1 MAQNNNVQQ
10 VPMQIPEE
18 WISPE
23 KSKQQVQEEP
33 MTVPEANQEEIVE
46 LYEPEPATVQVQDAK
61 PTQQVNIAQ
70 VPEEGS
76 PMISL
81 DNAMAEQEFKG
92 IVIEPVE
99 YNKEAEK
106 QEADDNQAGSQQDLS
121 QQDMLSSSR
130 SRTRRPLGSVRNRRT
145 QPKETK
151 EIGEEENSQKA
162 ESIIA
167 MSNRPNVRAALLTK
181 DQARRQQKEA
191 NIPGQLNV
199 NPLLNTDSVDTTL
212 SLAKENMQNI
222 NMNYQTA
229 PQQFMAAV
237 PKNLEEI
244 PDLIELPGAD
254 AEEIPEQIREESG
267 FKGLAMGKKKE
278 SSAPTNQHA
287 GDVGSEINNSPYS
300 KSYGSSPERS
310 IPNYSGPDQI
320 NMQSNLEQGRYEPN
334 LNVYSKMS
342 DDEKEESKVENNPQ
356 IPQGAIDFT
365 FEALYASAGKKDK
378 SQGLNNNQAETIN
391 SVPYNEWDNVFDV
404 ENNMDIQKINN
415 LQQQQNQAIPIGITK
430 ILEHKITF

>member
-1 MAQNNNVQQ
+1 
-10 VPMQIPEE
+10 
-18 WISPE
+18 
-23 KSKQQVQEEP
+23 
-33 MTVPEANQEEIVE
+33 
-46 LYEPEPATVQVQDAK
+46 
-61 PTQQVNIAQ
+61 
-70 VPEEGS
+70 
-76 PMISL
+76 
-81 DNAMAEQEFKG
+81 
-92 IVIEPVE
+92 VIEPVE

-106 QEADDNQAGSQQDLS
+106 QEADENQAGSQQDLS

-162 ESIIA
+162 ENVQV

-181 DQARRQQKEA
+181 EQARRQQKEA

-212 SLAKENMQNI
+212 SLAKENMQNV

-244 PDLIELPGAD
+244 PDLIELPGGD
-254 AEEIPEQIREESG
+254 VEEIPEQIKEESG

-287 GDVGSEINNSPYS
+287 GDVESDINNSPYS
-300 KSYGSSPERS
+300 KSYGSSPDRS

-320 NMQSNLEQGRYEPN
+320 NMQSNLEQGAMGRYEQN
-334 LNVYSKMS
+334 VNVYSKMS
-342 DDEKEESKVENNPQ
+342 DDEKEESKGENNPQ
-356 IPQGAIDFT
+356 IPQGATDFT

-378 SQGLNNNQAETIN
+378 SPGLNNQAEKIS

-404 ENNMDIQKINN
+404 ENNMEIQKVNN
-415 LQQQQNQAIPIGITK
+415 LQQQQNQAIPIGMK
-430 ILEHKITF
+430 QSF